1 MQGGAFPFVLVLCPL
16 LLLLPFGGSSHQE
29 ADKPSTPTSR
39 FQRYLRIRTCH
50 PSPDYEAAASFLVSQ
65 AKAIG
70 LKTLVLEFVEKK
82 PVLVFSWPGQDP
94 SLPSILLNCHMDSV
108 PAEAEKW
115 LYPPFSATKDPSGNI
130 FARGSQDDKCIGMQ
144 YLEALR
150 NLKKSSF
157 IPLRTI
163 HVSFVPDEEIGGLD
177 GAKRF
182 VGSREFMELN
192 VGFILDEGQASP
204 TGEFRVFYADR
215 LPWSLVIRSSGKPG
229 HGSKL
234 YDGSAMEN
242 LVRSMEIIA
251 RFRENQFDM
260 AKAGFVP
267 KSEVISVNPVYVKAG
282 TPTPTGFV
290 MNLQP
295 SEAEAGFDVRLPP
308 MADPELLRKRIA
320 YEWAPSTKNMTY
332 QLIQKGPQR
341 DYNGHPL
348 VTFPNESN
356 PWWKVFEEAVTASGG
371 KLSKPEILAST
382 TDARYAREM
391 GIPTL
396 GFSPMMNTPILLHE
410 HNEFLNEAVY
420 LNGVKVYESI
430 IRMLSLCSLC
440 SQQI

>member
-1 MQGGAFPFVLVLCPL
+1 MQGGAFPFVLVLCL
-16 LLLLPFGGSSHQE
+16 LLLLPLGGSSHQE

-39 FQRYLRIRTCH
+39 FQQYLSIRTCH

-94 SLPSILLNCHMDSV
+94 SLPSILLNSHMDSV

-150 NLKKSSF
+150 NLKKASF

-242 LVRSMEIIA
+242 LIRSMEVIA

-260 AKAGFVP
+260 VKAGFVP

-282 TPTPTGFV
+282 TPTPTVRYLRTLNLPTFFYLPFV
-290 MNLQP
+290 ILVN
-295 SEAEAGFDVRLPP
+295 
-308 MADPELLRKRIA
+308 
-320 YEWAPSTKNMTY
+320 TKC
-332 QLIQKGPQR
+332 
-341 DYNGHPL
+341 
-348 VTFPNESN
+348 
-356 PWWKVFEEAVTASGG
+356 
-371 KLSKPEILAST
+371 
-382 TDARYAREM
+382 
-391 GIPTL
+391 
-396 GFSPMMNTPILLHE
+396 
-410 HNEFLNEAVY
+410 
-420 LNGVKVYESI
+420 SI
-430 IRMLSLCSLC
+430 
-440 SQQI
+440 

>member
-1 MQGGAFPFVLVLCPL
+1 MEGGASSVFILSL
-16 LLLLPFGGSSHQE
+16 LLLCHVTSTQD
-29 ADKPSTPTSR
+29 ANKPSTPISR
-39 FQRYLRIRTCH
+39 FQQYLRIRTCH
-50 PSPDYEAAASFLVSQ
+50 PTPDYEVAASFLISQ

-70 LKTLVLEFVEKK
+70 LDNLVLEFVEKK
-82 PVLVFSWPGQDP
+82 PVLIFSWRGQNP
-94 SLPSILLNCHMDSV
+94 SLPSILLNSHMDSV
-108 PAEAEKW
+108 PVEAEKW
-115 LYPPFSATKDPSGNI
+115 LYAPFSADMDPSGNI

-150 NLKKSSF
+150 NLKKNASF

-182 VGSREFMELN
+182 IASMEFEELN
-192 VGFILDEGQASP
+192 VGFVLDEGQASP

-229 HGSKL
+229 HGSSL

-242 LVRSMEIIA
+242 LIQSMEVIA
-251 RFRENQFDM
+251 RFRGYQFDM
-260 AKAGFVP
+260 VKAGFLP
-267 KSEVISVNPVYVKAG
+267 KSEVISVNPVYVRAG

-308 MADPELLRKRIA
+308 MADPKILRKRIA
-320 YEWAPSTKNMTY
+320 DEWAPPTKNMTY
-332 QLIQKGPQR
+332 QLIEKGPQR
-341 DYNGHPL
+341 NYNGHPL
-348 VTFPNESN
+348 VTFVNASN
-356 PWWKVFEEAVTASGG
+356 PWWIVFEEAVTESGG
-371 KLSKPEILAST
+371 KLSKPEILGST
-382 TDARYAREM
+382 TDARYVRER
-391 GIPTL
+391 GIPAL

-420 LNGVKVYESI
+420 LNGIKVYESI